1 VQRLRFFIRRN
12 LILLPEVPCK
22 TFYVQS
28 SCAACRSRYRTTSTC
43 CFSLGI
49 SFAASEFHMKLKKS
63 FTVQFQQRL
72 DSRAI
77 LDGRLIRKFRQQ
89 VESSAAR
96 GKREVFCEATWSI
109 PESLSE
115 REKSGGILGILIA
128 LRGYAL
134 VFLYLLKKVLTK
146 NTTCAL
152 RFQMIRW
159 TLTHRRLY

>member
-1 VQRLRFFIRRN
+1 
-12 LILLPEVPCK
+12 
-22 TFYVQS
+22 
-28 SCAACRSRYRTTSTC
+28 
-43 CFSLGI
+43 
-49 SFAASEFHMKLKKS
+49 MKLKKS

-77 LDGRLIRKFRQQ
+77 LDGRLIRKFRQE

-152 RFQMIRW
+152 RFQMIR
-159 TLTHRRLY
+159 